1 MDSSIS
7 RKTHWEQVYENKP
20 VDQVSWFQRDPRRSL
35 ELIEAS
41 GTSKDAPIIDVG
53 AGASVL
59 VDQLLLNGYTDL
71 SVLDISKNAL
81 DISKRRLGNHATDV
95 AWLVDDVTEFQPGR
109 SYALWH
115 DRAVFHFPGRS
126 YALWH
131 DRAVFHFL
139 TDPSQQAAYR
149 STLMRALASGG
160 QAIIGTFAVDGP
172 LRCSGLE
179 IAQYDAASMQ
189 AVMGA
194 DFTLLQES
202 RESHTTPAG
211 STQNFAW
218 FWLRYHG

>member
-1 MDSSIS
+1 MNSSTS
-7 RKTHWEQVYENKP
+7 RKTHWEQVYQDKP
-20 VDQVSWFQRDPRRSL
+20 VDQVSWFQREPRRSL

-41 GTSKDAPIIDVG
+41 GMSKDAPIIDVG

-81 DISKRRLGNHATDV
+81 DISKRRLGNRAIDV

-115 DRAVFHFPGRS
+115 DRAVFHF
-126 YALWH
+126 
-131 DRAVFHFL
+131 L
-139 TDPSQQAAYR
+139 TDPSQQSAYR
-149 STLMRALASGG
+149 SALMRALASGG

-189 AVMGA
+189 VVMGA

-202 RESHTTPAG
+202 RESHVTPAG

-218 FWLRYHG
+218 FRLRYHG

>member
-41 GTSKDAPIIDVG
+41 GTAKDAPIIDVG

-71 SVLDISKNAL
+71 SLLDISKNAL

-109 SYALWH
+109 S
-115 DRAVFHFPGRS
+115 F
-126 YALWH
+126 ALWH

-149 STLMRALASGG
+149 LALTQALASGG

-179 IAQYDAASMQ
+179 IAQYDAARMQ

-211 STQNFAW
+211 SIQNFAW
-218 FWLRYHG
+218 FRLRYHG

>member
-1 MDSSIS
+1 MTASDIN
-7 RKTHWEQVYENKP
+7 RKTHWERVYSEKS
-20 VDQVSWFQRDPRRSL
+20 VDQVSWFQHEPRRSL
-35 ELIEAS
+35 ELIESSSTA
-41 GTSKDAPIIDVG
+41 KDAPIIDVG

-59 VDQLLLNGYTDL
+59 VDQLLLNGYTNL

-81 DISKRRLGNHATDV
+81 DISRRRLGKRATEV
-95 AWLVDDVTEFQPGR
+95 AWLVDDVTAFQPGR
-109 SYALWH
+109 A
-115 DRAVFHFPGRS
+115 F
-126 YALWH
+126 ALWH

-139 TDPSQQAAYR
+139 TEPSQQAAYR

-179 IAQYDAASMQ
+179 IAQYDASRMQ

-202 RESHTTPAG
+202 RESHVTPFG

-218 FWLRYHG
+218 FRLRYQG

>member
-1 MDSSIS
+1 MNSSTS
-7 RKTHWEQVYENKP
+7 RKTHWEQVYQDKP
-20 VDQVSWFQRDPRRSL
+20 VDQVSWFQREPRRSL

-115 DRAVFHFPGRS
+115 DRAVFHF
-126 YALWH
+126 
-131 DRAVFHFL
+131 L
-139 TDPSQQAAYR
+139 TDPSQQSAYR
-149 STLMRALASGG
+149 SALMRALASGG

-218 FWLRYHG
+218 FRLRYHG

>member
-1 MDSSIS
+1 MNSSTS
-7 RKTHWEQVYENKP
+7 RKTHWEQVYQDKP
-20 VDQVSWFQRDPRRSL
+20 VDQVSWFQREPRRSL

-41 GTSKDAPIIDVG
+41 GMSKDAPIIDVG

-81 DISKRRLGNHATDV
+81 DISKRRLGNRAIDV

-115 DRAVFHFPGRS
+115 DRAVFHF
-126 YALWH
+126 
-131 DRAVFHFL
+131 L
-139 TDPSQQAAYR
+139 TDPSQQSAYR
-149 STLMRALASGG
+149 SALMRALASGG

-189 AVMGA
+189 VVMGA

-218 FWLRYHG
+218 FRLRYHG

>member
-41 GTSKDAPIIDVG
+41 GTAKDAPIIDVG

-115 DRAVFHFPGRS
+115 DRAVFHFLR
-126 YALWH
+126 
-131 DRAVFHFL
+131 
-139 TDPSQQAAYR
+139 DPSQQSAYR

-179 IAQYDAASMQ
+179 IAQYDAARMQ

-211 STQNFAW
+211 SIQNFAW
-218 FWLRYHG
+218 FRLRYHG

>member
-1 MDSSIS
+1 MNSSTS
-7 RKTHWEQVYENKP
+7 RKTHWEQVYQDKP
-20 VDQVSWFQRDPRRSL
+20 VDQVSWFQREPRRSL

-41 GTSKDAPIIDVG
+41 GMSKDAPIIDVG

-81 DISKRRLGNHATDV
+81 DISKRRLGNRAIDV

-115 DRAVFHFPGRS
+115 DRAVFHF
-126 YALWH
+126 
-131 DRAVFHFL
+131 L
-139 TDPSQQAAYR
+139 TDPSQQSAYR
-149 STLMRALASGG
+149 SALMRALASGG

-179 IAQYDAASMQ
+179 IAQYDAVSMQ
-189 AVMGA
+189 VVMGA

-202 RESHTTPAG
+202 RESHVTPAG
-211 STQNFAW
+211 SIQNFAW
-218 FWLRYHG
+218 FRLRYHG

>member
-1 MDSSIS
+1 MNSSTS
-7 RKTHWEQVYENKP
+7 RKTHWEQVYQDKP
-20 VDQVSWFQRDPRRSL
+20 VDQVSWFQREPRRSL

-41 GTSKDAPIIDVG
+41 GMSKDAPIIDVG

-81 DISKRRLGNHATDV
+81 DISKRRLGNRAIDV

-115 DRAVFHFPGRS
+115 DRAVFHF
-126 YALWH
+126 
-131 DRAVFHFL
+131 L
-139 TDPSQQAAYR
+139 TDPSQQSAYR
-149 STLMRALASGG
+149 SALMRALASGG

-218 FWLRYHG
+218 FRLRYHG

>member
-1 MDSSIS
+1 MNSSTS
-7 RKTHWEQVYENKP
+7 RKTHWEQVYQDKP
-20 VDQVSWFQRDPRRSL
+20 VDQVSWFQREPRRSL

-41 GTSKDAPIIDVG
+41 GMSKDAPIIDVG

-81 DISKRRLGNHATDV
+81 DISKRRLGNRAIDV

-115 DRAVFHFPGRS
+115 DRAVFHF
-126 YALWH
+126 
-131 DRAVFHFL
+131 L
-139 TDPSQQAAYR
+139 TDPSQQSAYR
-149 STLMRALASGG
+149 SALMRALASGG

-179 IAQYDAASMQ
+179 IAQYDAARMQ

-218 FWLRYHG
+218 FRLRYHG

>member
-1 MDSSIS
+1 MNSSTS
-7 RKTHWEQVYENKP
+7 RKTHWEQVYQDKP
-20 VDQVSWFQRDPRRSL
+20 VDQVSWFQREPRRSL

-41 GTSKDAPIIDVG
+41 GMSKDAPIIDVG

-115 DRAVFHFPGRS
+115 DRAVFHF
-126 YALWH
+126 
-131 DRAVFHFL
+131 L
-139 TDPSQQAAYR
+139 TDPSQQSAYR
-149 STLMRALASGG
+149 SALMRALASGG

-218 FWLRYHG
+218 FRLRYHG

>member
-109 SYALWH
+109 S
-115 DRAVFHFPGRS
+115 F
-126 YALWH
+126 ALWH

-139 TDPSQQAAYR
+139 IDPLQQAAYR
-149 STLMRALASGG
+149 TTLMRALASGG

-179 IAQYDAASMQ
+179 IAQYDAARMQ

-194 DFTLLQES
+194 DFTLLQEG
-202 RESHTTPAG
+202 RECHITPAG
-211 STQNFAW
+211 SIQNFAW
-218 FWLRYHG
+218 FRLRYHG

>member
-1 MDSSIS
+1 MTASDIN
-7 RKTHWEQVYENKP
+7 RKTHWERVYSEKS
-20 VDQVSWFQRDPRRSL
+20 VDQVSWFQHEPRRSL
-35 ELIEAS
+35 ELIESSSTA
-41 GTSKDAPIIDVG
+41 KDAPIIDVG

-81 DISKRRLGNHATDV
+81 DISRRRLGKRATEV
-95 AWLVDDVTEFQPGR
+95 AWLVDDVTAFQPGR
-109 SYALWH
+109 A
-115 DRAVFHFPGRS
+115 F
-126 YALWH
+126 ALWH

-139 TDPSQQAAYR
+139 TEPSQQSAYR

-179 IAQYDAASMQ
+179 IAQYDAVRIQ
-189 AVMGA
+189 TVMGA

-202 RESHTTPAG
+202 RESHVTPFG

-218 FWLRYHG
+218 FRLRYQG

>member
-41 GTSKDAPIIDVG
+41 GTAKDAPIIDVG

-109 SYALWH
+109 S
-115 DRAVFHFPGRS
+115 F
-126 YALWH
+126 ALWH

-179 IAQYDAASMQ
+179 IAQYDAARMQ

-211 STQNFAW
+211 SIQNFVW
-218 FWLRYHG
+218 FRLRYHG

>member
-71 SVLDISKNAL
+71 SVLDISKNAV

-109 SYALWH
+109 S
-115 DRAVFHFPGRS
+115 F
-126 YALWH
+126 ALWH

-179 IAQYDAASMQ
+179 IAQYDAARMQ

-211 STQNFAW
+211 SIQNFAW
-218 FWLRYHG
+218 FRLRYHG

>member
-109 SYALWH
+109 S
-115 DRAVFHFPGRS
+115 F
-126 YALWH
+126 ALWH

-139 TDPSQQAAYR
+139 IDPLQQAAYR

-179 IAQYDAASMQ
+179 IAQYDAARMQ

-202 RESHTTPAG
+202 RECHITPAG
-211 STQNFAW
+211 SIQNFAW
-218 FWLRYHG
+218 FRLRYHG

>member
-1 MDSSIS
+1 MDFSIS

-95 AWLVDDVTEFQPGR
+95 ALLGDDVTEFQPGR
-109 SYALWH
+109 S
-115 DRAVFHFPGRS
+115 F
-126 YALWH
+126 ALWH

-179 IAQYDAASMQ
+179 IAQYDAARMQ

-211 STQNFAW
+211 SIQNFAW
-218 FWLRYHG
+218 FRLRYHG

>member
-1 MDSSIS
+1 MNSSTS
-7 RKTHWEQVYENKP
+7 RKTHWEQVYQDKP
-20 VDQVSWFQRDPRRSL
+20 VDQVSWFQREPRRSL

-115 DRAVFHFPGRS
+115 DRAVFHF
-126 YALWH
+126 
-131 DRAVFHFL
+131 L
-139 TDPSQQAAYR
+139 TDPSQQSAYR
-149 STLMRALASGG
+149 SALMRALASGG

-179 IAQYDAASMQ
+179 IAQYDAARMQ

-211 STQNFAW
+211 SIQNFAW
-218 FWLRYHG
+218 FRLRYHG

>member
-20 VDQVSWFQRDPRRSL
+20 VDQVSWFQREPRQSL

-41 GTSKDAPIIDVG
+41 GTAKDAPIIDVG

-109 SYALWH
+109 S
-115 DRAVFHFPGRS
+115 F
-126 YALWH
+126 ALWH

-139 TDPSQQAAYR
+139 TDPSQQSAYR
-149 STLMRALASGG
+149 SALMRALASGG

-179 IAQYDAASMQ
+179 IAQYDAARMQ

-211 STQNFAW
+211 SIQNFAW
-218 FWLRYHG
+218 FRLRYHG

>member
-1 MDSSIS
+1 MNSSTS
-7 RKTHWEQVYENKP
+7 RKTHWEQVYQDKP
-20 VDQVSWFQRDPRRSL
+20 VDQVSWFQREPRRSL

-41 GTSKDAPIIDVG
+41 STAKDAPIIDVG

-109 SYALWH
+109 S
-115 DRAVFHFPGRS
+115 F
-126 YALWH
+126 ALWH

-139 TDPSQQAAYR
+139 TDPSQQSAYR
-149 STLMRALASGG
+149 SALMRALASGG

-211 STQNFAW
+211 SIQNFAW
-218 FWLRYHG
+218 FRLRYHG

>member
-115 DRAVFHFPGRS
+115 DRAVFHF
-126 YALWH
+126 
-131 DRAVFHFL
+131 L

-179 IAQYDAASMQ
+179 IAQYDAARMQ

-211 STQNFAW
+211 SIQNFAW
-218 FWLRYHG
+218 FRLRYHD

>member
-109 SYALWH
+109 S
-115 DRAVFHFPGRS
+115 F
-126 YALWH
+126 ALWH

-139 TDPSQQAAYR
+139 TDPSQQAAYQLAL
-149 STLMRALASGG
+149 TQALASGG

-179 IAQYDAASMQ
+179 IAQYDAARMQ

-202 RESHTTPAG
+202 RESHITPAG
-211 STQNFAW
+211 SIQNFAW
-218 FWLRYHG
+218 FRLRYHG

>member
-1 MDSSIS
+1 
-7 RKTHWEQVYENKP
+7 
-20 VDQVSWFQRDPRRSL
+20 
-35 ELIEAS
+35 
-41 GTSKDAPIIDVG
+41 
-53 AGASVL
+53 
-59 VDQLLLNGYTDL
+59 
-71 SVLDISKNAL
+71 
-81 DISKRRLGNHATDV
+81 DV

-115 DRAVFHFPGRS
+115 DRAVFHF
-126 YALWH
+126 
-131 DRAVFHFL
+131 L
-139 TDPSQQAAYR
+139 TDPSQQSAYR
-149 STLMRALASGG
+149 SALMRALASGG

-218 FWLRYHG
+218 FRLRYHG

>member
-81 DISKRRLGNHATDV
+81 DISKRRLGNHATGV

-109 SYALWH
+109 S
-115 DRAVFHFPGRS
+115 F
-126 YALWH
+126 ALWH

-139 TDPSQQAAYR
+139 TDPLQQAAYR

-179 IAQYDAASMQ
+179 IAQYDAARMQ

-202 RESHTTPAG
+202 RESHITPAG
-211 STQNFAW
+211 SIQNFAW
-218 FWLRYHG
+218 FRLRYHG